1 MRMILLCLPP
11 LLRKLLSI
19 CDEYGKEFSIKFNAS
34 KSKWLAVVTWKRRWL
49 LSELDFCQFQ
59 MGGYHVDRVSSF
71 VYLGHTITSEI
82 PDKDDNGIGAVLLL
96 DR

>member
-1 MRMILLCLPP
+1 
-11 LLRKLLSI
+11 
-19 CDEYGKEFSIKFNAS
+19 
-34 KSKWLAVVTWKRRWL
+34 
-49 LSELDFCQFQ
+49 